1 MRIAFV
7 VHKFPP
13 ESLGGTEIYTWS
25 LARALAR
32 IGHDVHVF
40 YPFWVE
46 PDAAVPTRLERDG
59 IHVWRALLPRQQ
71 ENAARQFWH
80 TFRNGAIER
89 QFAQFLQEVHPEI
102 IHFQHVQGVSA
113 RLLELAKAIPT
124 LLTLHDYWFFCPNS
138 QLIRPDGQVCG
149 GPRWGLNCVDC
160 ATVRA
165 DLRALRYARPLVA
178 LPFVYRNAYL
188 RRLLKYVQVFIAPSQ
203 FLRQQYI
210 AHGFPAERII
220 LLENGLDTSRL
231 QEAGELLPPPRR
243 PHFGFLGSLAWQ
255 KGVHVL
261 IEAFNR
267 LPPDAAALTIYG
279 SDQAFPDYAASLRK
293 RARHPLIRFA
303 GAIDYR
309 ETGAAL
315 RQMDCLVVPSL
326 WFENSPLV
334 IQEAYAMN
342 VPVVASR
349 LGALEE
355 KVIDGK
361 TGRLFPP
368 GDVDALTAVLY
379 DLVMNPQQLVEMR
392 THIPPVVTI
401 ESHATL
407 LLDVYEQL
415 CRGEPVYQST
425 VALLAFTPET

>member
-32 IGHDVHVF
+32 EGHDVHVF
-40 YPFWVE
+40 YPLFTE
-46 PDAAVPTRLERDG
+46 SDELPPARLERDG
-59 IHVWRALLPRQQ
+59 MHLWRVVLPKKP
-71 ENAARQFWH
+71 ESAPRQFWH
-80 TFRNGAIER
+80 TFRHHAVE
-89 QFAQFLQEVHPEI
+89 QEFPHFLRTVQPDVV
-102 IHFQHVQGVSA
+102 HFQHVQGVSA
-113 RLLELAKAIPT
+113 RLLAMVADIPS
-124 LLTLHDYWFFCPNS
+124 LLTLHDYWYFCANS
-138 QLIRPDGQVCG
+138 QLIRPDGQVCA
-149 GPRWGLNCVDC
+149 GPRWGWNCVDC

-165 DLRALRYARPLVA
+165 DLRVLRYARPLVA
-178 LPFVYRNAYL
+178 LPFVFRNAY
-188 RRLLKYVQVFIAPSQ
+188 VQRMLAHVQIFIAPSH

-210 AHGFPAERII
+210 AHGFPPERIFV
-220 LLENGLDTSRL
+220 LENGLDTSRL
-231 QEAGELLPPPRR
+231 DGEFALPPPARR

-267 LPPDAAALTIYG
+267 LPPNAAALTIYG
-279 SDQAFPDYAASLRK
+279 SENAFPQYAASLRE
-293 RARHPLIRFA
+293 RARHPHIRFA

-309 ETGAAL
+309 ATGAAL

-334 IQEAYAMN
+334 IQEAYAMR

-349 LGALEE
+349 LGALVE

-368 GDVDALTAVLY
+368 GDVDALAEVLQ
-379 DLVMNPQQLVEMR
+379 DIIANPQQLAAMR
-392 THIPPVVTI
+392 ANIPPVVTI
-401 ESHATL
+401 ETHAAL
-407 LLDVYEQL
+407 LLDVYQQL
-415 CRGEPVYQST
+415 CRGEHVHLPPVE
-425 VALLAFTPET
+425 ALAPTPET